1 MQATPGIWQLILE
14 TGWKGKKELK
24 ALCGGE
30 PLTKGLAEQ
39 LIDRAESLWNMYGPT
54 ETTIWSSVALVR
66 KNDPITIGSPIANTQ
81 LYVLDAYQQ
90 VVPFNVVGELHIGGE
105 GLAHGYLNQLG
116 LTEEK
121 FISNPF
127 SPEGGEKLY
136 KTGDLARYREN
147 GSIEIL
153 GRSDDQVKINGN
165 RIELGE
171 ITKVL
176 LRHPSVMGGI
186 VLARAEKSGEKRL
199 IAYFVPKSGFSPK
212 MQELK
217 DFLGKK
223 LPSYMVPTLY
233 IEIPYLPLTT
243 SGKVDRKSL
252 PLPEDV
258 QRSRNY
264 EAPRNETERILADIW
279 QNVLHLEQVG
289 VHDNF
294 FELGGASM
302 QSLQMIAKANMYG
315 FKLKVEQIFE
325 YQTIAELAEQLQFE
339 AQ

>member
-1 MQATPGIWQLILE
+1 
-14 TGWKGKKELK
+14 
-24 ALCGGE
+24 
-30 PLTKGLAEQ
+30 
-39 LIDRAESLWNMYGPT
+39 
-54 ETTIWSSVALVR
+54 
-66 KNDPITIGSPIANTQ
+66 
-81 LYVLDAYQQ
+81 
-90 VVPFNVVGELHIGGE
+90 
-105 GLAHGYLNQLG
+105 
-116 LTEEK
+116 
-121 FISNPF
+121 
-127 SPEGGEKLY
+127 
-136 KTGDLARYREN
+136 
-147 GSIEIL
+147 
-153 GRSDDQVKINGN
+153 
-165 RIELGE
+165 
-171 ITKVL
+171 
-176 LRHPSVMGGI
+176 
-186 VLARAEKSGEKRL
+186 LARAEKSGEKRL